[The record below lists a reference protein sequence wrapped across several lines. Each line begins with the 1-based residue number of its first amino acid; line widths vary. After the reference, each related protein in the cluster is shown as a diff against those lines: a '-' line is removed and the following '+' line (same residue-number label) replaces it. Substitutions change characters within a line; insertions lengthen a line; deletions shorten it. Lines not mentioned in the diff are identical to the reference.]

1 MAVENP
7 FDQKIGYQFS
17 LDLDDYTIKPLGKN
31 VIVRDMN
38 FEGRTL
44 DSGIVLLG
52 DDGKTDGI
60 RPRWA
65 QVYTVGPDQ
74 TDVAVGQWV
83 LLEHGRWSR
92 GIKIIKGGEEFTND
106 RLKMAANKD
115 DGYTDGVSSVEAQKV
130 LDAQDDAI
138 FNKTKAVAIVL
149 SCFAALSL

>member
-1 MAVENP
+1 MQENP
-7 FDQKIGYQFS
+7 FNREIGYQFS
-17 LDLDDYTIKPLGKN
+17 LDLEGKTIKPLGKN

-38 FEGRTL
+38 FEARTL

-65 QVYTVGPDQ
+65 KVYTVGPDQ

-92 GIKIIKGGEEFTND
+92 GIKIKKDGEEFTIRRAD
-106 RLKMAANKD
+106 PESIMMVSDEEPQSETIAN
-115 DGYTDGVSSVEAQKV
+115 TVHAER
-130 LDAQDDAI
+130 
-138 FNKTKAVAIVL
+138 KTRA
-149 SCFAALSL
+149 FAD

>member
-7 FDQKIGYQFS
+7 FDQNIGYQFS
-17 LDLDDYTIKPLGKN
+17 LDFEGKTIKPLSNN
-31 VIVRDMN
+31 VIVRDMS

-65 QVYTVGPDQ
+65 QVYTAGPDQ

-92 GIKIIKGGEEFTND
+92 GIKITKDGEEFTIRRAD
-106 RLKMAANKD
+106 P
-115 DGYTDGVSSVEAQKV
+115 
-130 LDAQDDAI
+130 DAI
-138 FNKTKAVAIVL
+138 MMVSDEEPNSESIATSVHAERKTRDYA
-149 SCFAALSL
+149 